1 MPVYREFR
9 GISYIDFPSEYYL
22 VDIETTGLN
31 PQYDN
36 IIEIGAIKYTKGSIA
51 EQFQTLVQPP
61 SSGSGMFID
70 DFIVQLTG
78 ITNEMLSDAPKT
90 RIAIKNFAEFL
101 GDGIIVGYNVSF
113 DVNFLYDN
121 YMKHLKRPLTNNFI
135 DVLRL
140 ARRLCA
146 DLPSRD
152 LDFVM
157 SHFGIKADNRHRAI
171 GDCIATELIY
181 ERLQRE
187 ALKYHDTLQN
197 FANTFKAYAS
207 KKQKQVTDEVLEEWK
222 EQLYRCNS
230 VKLMF
235 KFLENQKFTASLL
248 RMLAQHIGVTVRK
261 NAGRNDIITE
271 LIYSII
277 DDRLKILSLQAG
289 EEFDTDTPNT

>member
-31 PQYDN
+31 PLYDN
-36 IIEIGAIKYTKGSIA
+36 IIEIGAIRYTRGSITG
-51 EQFQTLVQPP
+51 QFQTLVQPP
-61 SSGSGMFID
+61 SSGSGIFID
-70 DFIVQLTG
+70 DFIAQLTG
-78 ITNEMLSDAPKT
+78 ITNEMLSDAPKA

-101 GDGIIVGYNVSF
+101 GEGVIVGYNVSF

-135 DVLRL
+135 DVLRM

-181 ERLQRE
+181 KRLQKE
-187 ALKYHDTLQN
+187 ALKYHDTLQD

-207 KKQKQVTDEVLEEWK
+207 KKQKQVTDEVLEEMK
-222 EQLYRCNS
+222 EQLYQCNS
-230 VKLMF
+230 VKVMF
-235 KFLENQKFTASLL
+235 KLLAQRKFTASLL
-248 RMLAQHIGVTVRK
+248 RELAQHIGVTIRK
-261 NAGRNDIITE
+261 NAGRDDIITE
-271 LIYSII
+271 LVYSII
-277 DDRLKILSLQAG
+277 DDRLRILSLQAG
-289 EEFDTDTPNT
+289 EELDADNLNS